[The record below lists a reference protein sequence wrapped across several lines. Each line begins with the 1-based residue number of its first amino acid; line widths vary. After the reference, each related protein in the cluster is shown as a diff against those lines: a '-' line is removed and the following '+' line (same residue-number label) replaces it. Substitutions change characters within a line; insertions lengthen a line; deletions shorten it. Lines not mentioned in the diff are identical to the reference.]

1 MNLTTEN
8 IELFNFSK
16 KFVVVSVQLLS
27 LYFPVL
33 SPETLPRGESG
44 FSLVP
49 DRQAF
54 DITVD
59 ADYDCILE
67 EFLKDSGWQLLIIL
81 ELYDL
86 L

>member
-1 MNLTTEN
+1 ML
-8 IELFNFSK
+8 
-16 KFVVVSVQLLS
+16 VQLLS
-27 LYFPVL
+27 LYFSVL
-33 SPETLPRGESG
+33 SPETLPRAESG

-54 DITVD
+54 DITLD

-67 EFLKDSGWQLLIIL
+67 ELLKDSGWQLLIIL